1 MDKLSH
7 ARLIIKYLSFPSATL
22 LILNYLLI
30 FTAISNKPDFKQTN
44 LTQIQPEWLKKI
56 VIRCSATYSSYSYP
70 WLLTSLS
77 LPISIFACIG
87 VVYII
92 YCIVMKCIGKP
103 KENTFKTIAFILLS
117 HLFFWIYCTPVFVVI
132 YWNNTSRLRP
142 CAGVAD
148 MISQPLGEKIKI
160 NQNLFHFMTI
170 FNSIGVLILFV
181 GVFVGICMYIDDS
194 CCKVANNIDQDRN
207 KTDASSMVQLE
218 EIKFDHFA
226 FENE

>member
-7 ARLIIKYLSFPSATL
+7 ARLIIEYLSFPSATL
-22 LILNYLLI
+22 QILNYLLI

-44 LTQIQPEWLKKI
+44 VSQIQPEWVQNI
-56 VIRCSATYSSYSYP
+56 VTECSRTYSSYSYP
-70 WLLTSLS
+70 WLLTSLIS
-77 LPISIFACIG
+77 PISIFAAVG

-92 YCIVMKCIGKP
+92 YCIVMKCLGKP
-103 KENTFKTIAFILLS
+103 KENPFKTVAFILLS
-117 HLFFWIYCTPVFVVI
+117 HAFFWIYCTPVFVVV

-142 CAGVAD
+142 CTGVAD
-148 MISQPLGEKIKI
+148 MISESLGEKMKI
-160 NQNLFHFMTI
+160 TQNLFHLMTI
-170 FNSIGVLILFV
+170 FNSIGVLMLFV
-181 GVFVGICMYIDDS
+181 GVFIGVCLYIDDS

-218 EIKFDHFA
+218 EIKFDNFA